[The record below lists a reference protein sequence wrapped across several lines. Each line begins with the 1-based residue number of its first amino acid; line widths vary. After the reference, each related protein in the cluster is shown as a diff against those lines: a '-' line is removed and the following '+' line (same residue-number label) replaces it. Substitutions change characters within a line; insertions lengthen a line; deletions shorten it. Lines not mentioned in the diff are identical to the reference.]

1 MSEYRDRVVE
11 EVTDKVV
18 QRQSTPDDEALIREK
33 AGVAVDKLID
43 EPVQTF
49 TPLLAENEVVTDL
62 LGNDRGQ
69 SSEDS
74 DEPA

>member
-18 QRQSTPDDEALIREK
+18 QRQSTPDDETLIRDK
-33 AGVAVDKLID
+33 AGAAVDSLID

-49 TPLLAENEVVTDL
+49 TPLLAENQVVTDL
-62 LGNDRGQ
+62 LGDDRGQ
-69 SSEDS
+69 SSEHS

>member
-18 QRQSTPDDEALIREK
+18 QRQSTPDDEALIRDK

-49 TPLLAENEVVTDL
+49 TPLLAENEVVTEL

-69 SSEDS
+69 STEHS